1 MSGSSYRGEI
11 DGLRAIAVLPVM
23 LFHAGFETFSG
34 GFVGVDVFF
43 VISGYLITS
52 IILAEKSTGT
62 FSMSSFYERRARR
75 ILPALFLMALA
86 CIPAAWIFLPPRE
99 MADFSQSLIAI
110 PPFLSNVLFW
120 REAGYFDTSSELKP
134 LIHTWSLAV
143 EEQFYILYPLVLLA
157 AWRMFERRM
166 ASAVAVFTLAGLLVA
181 EWGGR
186 NAPLAAFFLL
196 PFRAWEIGA
205 GALVAFHLKPG
216 RMPRTDG
223 WPYAIGAILGLALI
237 GFAVLSFD
245 RSTPLPG
252 LHGLV
257 PVIGALLTI
266 VCARPD
272 NLAGRMLASPV
283 PVTIGLISYSAYLFH
298 QPLMAFARYAFQPPV
313 LSMVLSACIVLS
325 LALAYLS
332 WRYIER
338 PFRDRSVVNRTKL
351 VIVSVT
357 AALALMLIGAAGH
370 LTDGFLF
377 QRLSADR
384 SGAWRAMEVSPLRSQ
399 CHTGGPDF
407 LTPAQACEYFDG
419 DLNTAV
425 LGDSHAVELAYS
437 LASALRPTGSKV
449 LHLSFSSCAPTIGR
463 AVRPEEQHCA
473 KWTGEAL
480 ARIAR
485 EDSIRTVVV
494 SFRINAH
501 LTGIDVAYPEVRPSL
516 RDEQRDAVWEAYVE
530 TLRFLVEHGKHTV
543 LVLQTPEL
551 PRSITAL
558 LFDSRHGSGDIPG
571 VDREWWMK
579 RTGFLRSRIA
589 QIPPEVRVVD
599 PTGLFCDQRHCFATR
614 NGAALYFDD
623 HHPSVAGANIVAEA
637 VLRKM
642 D

>member
-1 MSGSSYRGEI
+1 
-11 DGLRAIAVLPVM
+11 M
-23 LFHAGFETFSG
+23 LFHAGSETFSG

-52 IILAEKSTGT
+52 IILAERSTGT

-75 ILPALFLMALA
+75 ILPALFLMASA

-99 MADFSQSLIAI
+99 MAEFSQSLIAV

-157 AWRMFERRM
+157 VWRIFERRV
-166 ASAVAVFTLAGLLVA
+166 AAAVAVFTLAGLLVA
-181 EWGGR
+181 EWAAR
-186 NAPLAAFFLL
+186 HSPSAAFFLL
-196 PFRAWEIGA
+196 PFRAWEIAA
-205 GALVAFHLKPG
+205 GALVALHLRPE
-216 RMPRTDG
+216 RMPRTGG
-223 WPYAIGAILGLALI
+223 WPFAIGAILGLALI

-298 QPLMAFARYAFQPPV
+298 QPLMAFARYAFQPPA
-313 LSMVLSACIVLS
+313 LSMVLSVCVVLS

-332 WRYIER
+332 WRYVER
-338 PFRDRSVVNRTKL
+338 PFRDRTVVSRATL
-351 VIVSVT
+351 LAVT
-357 AALALMLIGAAGH
+357 ATVGTSLMTVGAAGH

-377 QRLSADR
+377 QRLSPDRAD
-384 SGAWRAMEVSPLRSQ
+384 SWRTIEVSPLRSQ
-399 CHTGGPDF
+399 CHTGGADF
-407 LTPAQACEYFDG
+407 RPPAQACEYFDG
-419 DLNTAV
+419 VLDTAV

-437 LASALRPTGSKV
+437 LASALRPAGSKV
-449 LHLSFSSCAPTIGR
+449 LHLSFSRCAPTVGR
-463 AVRPEEQHCA
+463 QARPDELPCA
-473 KWTGEAL
+473 RWTEEAL

-501 LTGIDVAYPEVRPSL
+501 LTRPWL
-516 RDEQRDAVWEAYVE
+516 DAKGQAAVWDAYIA
-530 TLRFLVEHGKHTV
+530 TLRAIVRQGKQAI
-543 LVLQTPEL
+543 LVLQAPEL
-551 PRSITAL
+551 PKSVTAL
-558 LFDSRHGSGDIPG
+558 IFDAR
-571 VDREWWMK
+571 
-579 RTGFLRSRIA
+579 RTGSDIYGLDRQHWMDRTEFVRSRMA
-589 QIPPEVRVVD
+589 HIPPEVLVVD
-599 PTGLFCDQRHCFATR
+599 PTGLFCDQRRCFATR

-623 HHPSVAGANIVAEA
+623 HHPSVTGADMVAEA

-642 D
+642 DEARPRH